1 MSEGGGGYTHRG
13 GTPVAPRIGTGLTR
27 SKAASGEGTQTG
39 HVSVKYRPVFKK
51 VDTAA
56 CIDTGL
62 NTEQM
67 KAPGTGSDT

>member
-1 MSEGGGGYTHRG
+1 MLPVSIQVSPGPKQPLGRG
-13 GTPVAPRIGTGLTR
+13 LRLVMYRF
-27 SKAASGEGTQTG
+27 
-39 HVSVKYRPVFKK
+39 VSFSIEKK
-51 VDTAA
+51 VDIAA